1 MIGVLLVSHSQLA
14 HGMKTAVEFVA
25 GEQKNFFSL
34 GLEEAGVATYR
45 AELEKLAASLPKEI
59 TQMIIVCDIPAGS
72 PGTNAYDVLAQTDLE
87 IEMLSGMNLAML
99 LDMVLMR
106 EGKEFYQLIE
116 DGVKAGKA
124 SIDRMDFSEEDDDD
138 NF

>member
-45 AELEKLAASLPKEI
+45 AELEKLVASLPKEI